1 MSETTITLED
11 QLIERDYALHADIV
25 PQQVAVSTLLE
36 KYRQQHPE
44 LVHVQPPPQVHQ
56 QMNGKKDPVYSSLQV
71 KHQLALGSCT
81 DRPLQASR
89 HNLLSMLCY
98 IGVVA

>member
-71 KHQLALGSCT
+71 KQLALGHVQIVPSK
-81 DRPLQASR
+81 QAGTIFSA
-89 HNLLSMLCY
+89 CC